1 MVTLAF
7 RSEARRELTMVTLEL
22 LQAEMQERILQANK
36 VQLEAQAR
44 GSTDPDSPVPQRR
57 LIPRLQAFFIHAFS
71 RAGA

>member
-7 RSEARRELTMVTLEL
+7 RSEARRELTMVTQEL
-22 LQAEMQERILQANK
+22 LQADMQERMLQADK

-44 GSTDPDSPVPQRR
+44 GSTNAEASVPQRR
-57 LIPRLQAFFIHAFS
+57 LVPRLQAFFAHAFS